1 MAQLLAFPTRF
12 GVKPRY
18 KLWIGRSLATR
29 DLRIPKA
36 LTGVEEVL
44 RWTAKVRNRGEKARD
59 GSTLKSGFDHIEG
72 MDGES
77 GACASGKAGH
87 GLDQRGRETRMV
99 VVHRGGISLIML

>member
-18 KLWIGRSLATR
+18 KLWIGRSLVTK
-29 DLRIPKA
+29 DWRIPKA

-44 RWTAKVRNRGEKARD
+44 RWTGEVSIGGQGLGRRG
-59 GSTLKSGFDHIEG
+59 TLKSGFDHVER

-77 GACASGKAGH
+77 GDGASCEASDS
-87 GLDQRGRETRMV
+87 LDQRGGEVRMV
-99 VVHRGGISLIML
+99 VVHEGGIGFIML